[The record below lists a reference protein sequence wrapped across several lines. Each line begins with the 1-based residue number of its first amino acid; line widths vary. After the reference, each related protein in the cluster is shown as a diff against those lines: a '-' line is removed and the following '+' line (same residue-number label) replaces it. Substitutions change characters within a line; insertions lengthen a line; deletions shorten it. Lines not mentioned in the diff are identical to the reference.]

1 MIKLVTH
8 HTKSIKEGSALREAP
23 RPVLKPPAGG
33 ITCVVGRLPIKLLL
47 VCSCVAM
54 FLVPGDAVAN
64 AGGGAAPGSRPPPQT
79 RPSRTSTTEQT
90 RLLLSDMSARSER
103 LPEGVPTSFDWARH
117 PRARPID
124 RTGGFRAFTAWGQL
138 YQCAGTP
145 ATPDA
150 SVYLRDLQAWV
161 LFRNSASWRRIQFS
175 SDIAGASFADD
186 YAGPTL
192 PGRYSPSSSG
202 TSAQLI
208 SGHNFHFWP
217 SSGRV
222 SLDASAVVAVTVAL
236 QARLDGNQA
245 RVATPCLVLSVGG
258 DTWQSLTATTGGS
271 SSADVGIGRFKLVT
285 SHWRLFTMTTAPA
298 RLLQPDPLPP
308 LAPVADDF

>member
-1 MIKLVTH
+1 ML
-8 HTKSIKEGSALREAP
+8 E
-23 RPVLKPPAGG
+23 PPAGG
-33 ITCVVGRLPIKLLL
+33 RTRVVGRRPLKLVLT
-47 VCSCVAM
+47 VSCAAM

-64 AGGGAAPGSRPPPQT
+64 TGGGVAPAIRPAPQT

-90 RLLLSDMSARSER
+90 RLLLSDMSAPSER
-103 LPEGVPTSFDWARH
+103 LPQGVPTSFDWARY

-145 ATPDA
+145 ATPNA

-161 LFRNSASWRRIQFS
+161 LFRNSPTWRRIQSS

-192 PGRYSPSSSG
+192 PGRYSPSSFG

-222 SLDASAVVAVTVAL
+222 SLDASDVVAVTVAL
-236 QARLDGNQA
+236 QARLDGKPA
-245 RVATPCLVLSVGG
+245 RVATPCLLLSVGG
-258 DTWQSLTATTGGS
+258 DMWQSLTATPGGS
-271 SSADVGIGRFKLVT
+271 SSADVGIGRFKLVK
-285 SHWRLFTMTTAPA
+285 SRWRLFTMTTAPA
-298 RLLQPDPLPP
+298 GLLHQDPLPP
-308 LAPVADDF
+308 VAPAADDF

>member
-1 MIKLVTH
+1 M
-8 HTKSIKEGSALREAP
+8 
-23 RPVLKPPAGG
+23 LKPPAGG

-79 RPSRTSTTEQT
+79 H
-90 RLLLSDMSARSER
+90 LAARAPPTDASVAVGHVGSVEG

-161 LFRNSASWRRIQFS
+161 LFETRR
-175 SDIAGASFADD
+175 AGAGSSIRPILLELRSPTTTP
-186 YAGPTL
+186 GP
-192 PGRYSPSSSG
+192 PC
-202 TSAQLI
+202 Q
-208 SGHNFHFWP
+208 
-217 SSGRV
+217 
-222 SLDASAVVAVTVAL
+222 AVT
-236 QARLDGNQA
+236 RPH
-245 RVATPCLVLSVGG
+245 R
-258 DTWQSLTATTGGS
+258 
-271 SSADVGIGRFKLVT
+271 
-285 SHWRLFTMTTAPA
+285 PA
-298 RLLQPDPLPP
+298 RLLS
-308 LAPVADDF
+308 